1 MAIEAGDI
9 QWNIGADL
17 KGFKAGMA
25 EASKSAKSMGAKF
38 AKHSKAIG
46 AGMTVAGG
54 VITASLGKAVSSF
67 AKTGDQ
73 VQKMALKTGVSTE
86 ALSELGFA
94 AEQSGTNIETLG
106 KGFKAQ
112 ADFLEDAKDGL
123 STATDAM
130 DKLGLSLSDLQG
142 KSPEEVFSI
151 LGGAIGD
158 IEDPLQ
164 KAALANDV
172 FKRSGVELLPMFA
185 SGKAGIQA
193 LREEAQRLGVSL
205 SQDQANSAA
214 KFTDTMNSLKHSMSG
229 VAIQIG
235 GALVPVLNSLIER
248 LTPVISRITS
258 WMQANPGLTGSI
270 AMITGAVGG
279 LMITLGPLIIA
290 LPGLVTA
297 FGLLKG
303 AALLLTPSVGS
314 LAVAI
319 NGLLLPITATLAVLG
334 FTVVTVGMVIDQM
347 SRLRGEQ
354 EAARQSEMA
363 TSDTLER
370 LIQQYERNGIAIDRT
385 ALANKSLD
393 EQIAEVNRQQIAAEM
408 SAGTYG
414 KQIDSTGKSIDDSA
428 TKTATHT
435 QATQEGTRAQFGM
448 KHSSAQVKSILE
460 RMAKSIKGR
469 TDDYWD
475 LADAATA
482 AANATASVGGGGGK
496 GINVPGRATGGVVNE
511 PFTLVGERGPE
522 IAAFPKG
529 TRIMTN
535 AQTRQAVSE
544 GVSGGTSAGNT
555 SSLSMGDMVINVTA
569 GSGSSPQAISTQI
582 KNDIY
587 RDMAGIWNRI
597 RG

>member
-1 MAIEAGDI
+1 MAINAGDI

-17 KGFKAGMA
+17 KGFKSGMA

-54 VITASLGKAVSSF
+54 VITASLGKAVASF

-73 VQKMALKTGVSTE
+73 VQKMAIRTGVSTE

-94 AEQSGTNIETLG
+94 AEQSGTNIEALG

-142 KSPEEVFSI
+142 KSPEDVFMI
-151 LGGAIGD
+151 LGDAIGG
-158 IEDPLQ
+158 IEDPMQ
-164 KAALANDV
+164 RAALANDV
-172 FKRSGVELLPMFA
+172 FRRSGVELLPMFA
-185 SGKAGIQA
+185 SGKAGIKA
-193 LREEAQRLGVSL
+193 LREEAQRLGISL

-214 KFTDTMNSLKHSMSG
+214 KFTDTMNSLKNSMSG

-235 GALVPVLNSLIER
+235 GALVPVLNSLVER

-258 WMQANPGLTGSI
+258 WMQANPTLTGSI
-270 AMITGAVGG
+270 VMITGAVGG
-279 LMITLGPLIIA
+279 LMLALGPLIIA

-303 AALLLTPSVGS
+303 AAMLLTPAVGS
-314 LAVAI
+314 LAVAV
-319 NGLLLPITATLAVLG
+319 NGLILPITATLAVLG
-334 FTVVTVGMVIDQM
+334 FTVTTIAMVIDQM

-354 EAARQSEMA
+354 EAARQSEVA
-363 TSDTLER
+363 TSETLER
-370 LIQQYERNGIAIDRT
+370 LIQNYERSGIAIDRA
-385 ALANKSLD
+385 ALANMSLD
-393 EQIAEVNRQQIAAEM
+393 EQIAEVDRQQIAAKE

-414 KQIDSTGKSIDDSA
+414 NQLGETTKSTDATTTSTGLLTSA
-428 TKTATHT
+428 TGDAT
-435 QATQEGTRAQFGM
+435 GAQMSM
-448 KHSSAQVKSILE
+448 KHSSKEVKSILE
-460 RMAKSIKGR
+460 RMAKSLKGR
-469 TDDYWD
+469 IGDYWD

-482 AANATASVGGGGGK
+482 AANATASVGGGGGQ
-496 GINVPGRATGGVVNE
+496 GVNVPGRATGGVVNE

-522 IAAFPKG
+522 DQYQW
-529 TRIMTN
+529 T
-535 AQTRQAVSE
+535 VW
-544 GVSGGTSAGNT
+544 
-555 SSLSMGDMVINVTA
+555 L
-569 GSGSSPQAISTQI
+569 
-582 KNDIY
+582 
-587 RDMAGIWNRI
+587 
-597 RG
+597 